1 MNKKRTLLVLVLF
14 ISVLVTSCGGG
25 TPSEEKLPDIG
36 TINIGYI
43 PLLAY
48 APFFIGA
55 EKGYFEEQGL
65 QVELQSFNSGS
76 TMIPVL
82 STGALDVGAG
92 ENGTALF
99 NAINQNLD
107 IRVVCGMLA
116 QPQGYAFVPF
126 LVRKDLFDSGVI
138 TSPADLKGRKV
149 ALNVERGNGEYTLV
163 AVLEQGG
170 LTLDDVEVVTLPF
183 PEMPPAFTNQAID
196 AAVLPYPLAGQAIS
210 NDLAVVLVEGDEIFD
225 NPQTAVLYYGQ
236 RLLKPEN
243 REVGIRFMVA
253 YLDAVRDLQGDGW
266 FNEENVAIIS
276 QYTNVPAP
284 AIKSMAIYFGPNG
297 EMNESYIE
305 NIMDYYIDQGYTE
318 FSEPLSLSKILDLS
332 FLEAALTRIGEFGK

>member
-1 MNKKRTLLVLVLF
+1 MNKKIQLIILVLS
-14 ISVLVTSCGGG
+14 ISVLITSCGGSV
-25 TPSEEKLPDIG
+25 PSEEELPDFG

-76 TMIPVL
+76 FMVPVL
-82 STGALDVGAG
+82 STGDLDVGAG

-99 NAINQNLD
+99 NAIDQDLD
-107 IRVVCGMLA
+107 IRVVSGMLS

-126 LVRKDLFDSGVI
+126 LVRKDLFDSGEI
-138 TSPADLKGRKV
+138 TSPADLKGKKV
-149 ALNVERGNGEYTLV
+149 AVNVERGNGEYTLV
-163 AVLEQGG
+163 AVLERGG
-170 LTLDDVEVVTLPF
+170 LTLDDVEIVTLPF

-196 AAVLPYPLAGQAIS
+196 AAVLPYPLAGQAVG
-210 NDLAVVLVEGDEIFD
+210 NGLAAILLDGDEIFD

-243 REVGIRFMVA
+243 HEVGVRFMMA
-253 YLDAVRDLQGDGW
+253 YLNAVRDLQGDGW
-266 FNEENVAIIS
+266 FNDENVAIIS

-297 EMNESYIE
+297 EINESYIE
-305 NIMDYYIDQGYTE
+305 KIMNYYIDQGYTE
-318 FSEPLSLSKILDLS
+318 FSEPLSLSRILDLS
-332 FLEAALTRIGEFGK
+332 FLEAALSRIGEFGE